1 MRKSTDVGGGKLG
14 DTEVD
19 EVKVVVLGDFMDDRG
34 LTDPRSTPEEDG
46 VTDIVAD
53 DGVERLRDLRDGP
66 GGVSRHRWGVVDPRS
81 ITPPGPGV
89 Q

>member
-1 MRKSTDVGGGKLG
+1 
-14 DTEVD
+14 
-19 EVKVVVLGDFMDDRG
+19 
-34 LTDPRSTPEEDG
+34 